1 MILIVLSTSDT
12 SDISMSSVYSANAVR
27 CIYSGGLALE
37 FWLKEVLLPTMDQE
51 DLSELMFLYWWLLL
65 E

>member
-1 MILIVLSTSDT
+1 
-12 SDISMSSVYSANAVR
+12 MSSVYSANAVR